1 MIQEVNRTL
10 RRLRNG
16 KPVQSGPISVIHTR
30 IEQRQVSFCV
40 DMEND
45 PIQRNHAKGR
55 FYEAKELNDLA
66 AHFPKGGI
74 FVDIGANV
82 GNHSL
87 FAALFLGASK
97 VVPIEPNPL
106 AFRLLIQ
113 NVLVNGL
120 LDRFDLSKLGVGV
133 SDTHNN
139 GYAMEVRERNL
150 GGAKM
155 LPGEGDIEVYPADV
169 LLAGLVPSLIKIDV
183 EGMEISVLNG
193 LSGILATS
201 KPVLLVEVDT
211 QNDAE
216 FSNWVAQNDYRIEKS
231 YQRYKTNKNYLL
243 VAL

>member
-1 MIQEVNRTL
+1 MIQEINRTL

-16 KPVQSGPISVIHTR
+16 KPVQSGPISVIHAR

-55 FYEAKELNDLA
+55 FYEMKELNDLVP
-66 AHFPKGGI
+66 HFPKGGV

-87 FAALFLGASK
+87 FAALFLQASQ

-133 SDTHNN
+133 SDAHKV
-139 GYAMEVRERNL
+139 GYAMEARERNL

-155 LPGEGDIEVYPADV
+155 LPGEGDIDVYRGDE
-169 LLAGLVPSLIKIDV
+169 LLAGITPSLIKIDV
-183 EGMEISVLNG
+183 EGMEISVLQG
-193 LSGILATS
+193 LSGILDAS

-211 QNDAE
+211 QNDVE
-216 FSNWVAQNDYRIEKS
+216 FLGWVKANGYAIVQS

-243 VAL
+243 AAL